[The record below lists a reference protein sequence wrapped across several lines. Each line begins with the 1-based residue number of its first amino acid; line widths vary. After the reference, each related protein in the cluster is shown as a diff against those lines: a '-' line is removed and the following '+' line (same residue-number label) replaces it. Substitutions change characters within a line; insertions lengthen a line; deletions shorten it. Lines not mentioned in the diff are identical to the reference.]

1 LAFVVGG
8 ASETFYRI
16 PVGTGALNVPRRS
29 RIFFA
34 PNCTSP
40 SIKLSAVRGRFFN
53 SWLYGIFAYFGSEL
67 YIFRVMHDNS
77 LYDPRYRSIIQRLI
91 AARQL
96 AGLNQTELG
105 EKLEIGQPE
114 VSKIEHFVRKIEVLE
129 LIDWIKVT
137 GSQELAAVARILD
150 N

>member
-1 LAFVVGG
+1 
-8 ASETFYRI
+8 
-16 PVGTGALNVPRRS
+16 
-29 RIFFA
+29 
-34 PNCTSP
+34 
-40 SIKLSAVRGRFFN
+40 
-53 SWLYGIFAYFGSEL
+53 
-67 YIFRVMHDNS
+67 MHDNS